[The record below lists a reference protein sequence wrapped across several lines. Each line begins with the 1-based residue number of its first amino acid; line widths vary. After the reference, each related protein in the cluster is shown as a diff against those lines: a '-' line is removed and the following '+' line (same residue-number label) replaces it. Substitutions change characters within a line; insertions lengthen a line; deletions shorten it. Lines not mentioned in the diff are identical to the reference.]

1 MSVTPARENFVLMPE
16 GTDII
21 MYIVLAPFAAVFLY
35 GLYLRLGSYDLR
47 LLWMVFKSS
56 PGGFIRSII
65 EFAWAQRRILRDA
78 RAGIMHLLISYGIL
92 VLFIG
97 TTLVFVDH
105 DILRPLKARLLV
117 GDFYLVFEILL
128 DAFGLL
134 LIAGLAYALLR
145 RTVTRPSRLSYRR
158 EYLAI
163 LWLLLFIGVTG
174 FVLEGIRIYLRSP
187 PWSIYSPV
195 GALLAAAMGGL
206 NVGGDVMM
214 ATYRAL
220 WWVHAVASF
229 AGVAALPFTNLLH
242 ILAASL
248 NVAANKQHART
259 PGLIETPFI
268 LSKLDLE
275 AALPPIGISSINDFK
290 PRQILQIDACTD
302 CGRCDEVC
310 PALIAGTPLSPRM
323 IVQKLRRVWWER
335 RGDDLFDSG
344 VFTLEE
350 VYACTTCGACEYACP
365 ALISPMELIVE
376 LRRALAL
383 RGIVTRKGVE
393 TLSNLAR
400 ARNPLGLGQ
409 GERIKLLEEL
419 AQIGVRKVEDEESV
433 ETIYWIGCMGAYDP
447 RAREVVKQIA
457 SLLASAGVKFAVMCS
472 EEVCNG
478 DPARRLGEE
487 GRYQELAEE
496 VINLM
501 KSKGVK
507 EVITHCPHCF
517 DIFSRQYRDLGA
529 EFKVVSH
536 IQLLQR
542 LVREGKL
549 KPAAAEPLT
558 IHDSCIFSRMH
569 GLVEEPREVLS
580 GSDVREPRR
589 GGRMTMCC
597 GAGGGN
603 YWLDIKRV
611 KRENLLRLE
620 ELMETGATTVVTE
633 CPFCLAMLE
642 DARRVLGVED
652 RISVKD
658 ISELL
663 RPAGKG

>member
-1 MSVTPARENFVLMPE
+1 MSAVPARENFVLMPE

-21 MYIVLAPFAAVFLY
+21 IYVVLAPFAAVFLY
-35 GLYLRLGSYDLR
+35 GLYLRLGSYDLG
-47 LLWMVFKSS
+47 LLWRAFKSS
-56 PGGFIRSII
+56 PGGFVRSII

-78 RAGIMHLLISYGIL
+78 RAGLMHLLISYGIL

-97 TTLVFVDH
+97 TTLVFIDN

-117 GDFYLVFEILL
+117 GDFYLAFEILL

-134 LIAGLAYALLR
+134 LIAGLTYALLR
-145 RTVTRPSRLSYRR
+145 RTATKPSRLSYRR

-174 FVLEGIRIYLRSP
+174 FLLEGIRIYLRSP
-187 PWSIYSPV
+187 SWSLYSPV
-195 GALLAAAMGGL
+195 GALLAASMGGL
-206 NVGGDVMM
+206 NVGGDALVT
-214 ATYRAL
+214 AYRAL
-220 WWVHAVASF
+220 WWIHAVASF

-248 NVAANKQHART
+248 NVAVNRQHAKA

-275 AALPPIGISSINDFK
+275 AGLPPVGISSINDIK
-290 PRQILQIDACTD
+290 PRQILQLDACTD

-323 IVQKLRRVWWER
+323 IVQKLRRAWWDR
-335 RGDDLFDSG
+335 RGEDLFDSNA
-344 VFTLEE
+344 FTLEE

-365 ALISPMELIVE
+365 VLISPMELIVE

-383 RGIVTRKGVE
+383 RGSVTRKGVE

-400 ARNPLGLGQ
+400 SRNPFGLGQ
-409 GERIKLLEEL
+409 DERARLLEEL
-419 AQIGVRKVEDEESV
+419 AQIGVRRVEDEESV
-433 ETIYWIGCMGAYDP
+433 ETVYWVGCMGAYDP
-447 RAREVVKQIA
+447 RTRQVVKQVA
-457 SLLASAGVKFAVMCS
+457 SLLVSAGVRFAVMSS

-496 VINLM
+496 VIGLL
-501 KSKGVK
+501 KSRGVK

-529 EFKVVSH
+529 EFSVVSH
-536 IQLLQR
+536 IQMLYR
-542 LVREGKL
+542 LVREGRLKL
-549 KPAAAEPLT
+549 AESGPLT
-558 IHDSCIFSRMH
+558 IHDSCILARMH

-580 GSDVREPRR
+580 GSEVREPRR
-589 GGRMTMCC
+589 RGRLTMCC

-603 YWLDIKRV
+603 YWLDIKRAR
-611 KRENLLRLE
+611 RENLLRLE
-620 ELMETGATTVVTE
+620 ELMETGAATVVTE

-652 RISVKD
+652 RVSVKD
-658 ISELL
+658 VSELL
-663 RPAGKG
+663 RPADKD